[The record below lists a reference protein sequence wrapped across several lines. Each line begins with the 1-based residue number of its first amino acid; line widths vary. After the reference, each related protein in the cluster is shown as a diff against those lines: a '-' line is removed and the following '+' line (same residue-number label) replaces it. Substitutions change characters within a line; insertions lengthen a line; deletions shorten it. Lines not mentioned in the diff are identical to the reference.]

1 MACFHAFFVFF
12 GKLRYTFSRFI
23 RTYIQY
29 RLMPT
34 ETTRELIIKIATG
47 NYTEEELTTFLDAV
61 KNMDKASFME
71 AYQLL
76 YEEIHKYPAEGLAPD
91 FKARLER
98 RLDLLEAEKGF
109 LAGNLASALP
119 QHKLVLFRRKW
130 WNYAA
135 AAILLFFVAGYFLLN
150 NTKKPPPL
158 AEKPVKKDIPAGR
171 QGAILTLSNGQRILL
186 DSAGNGELTRDA
198 GVRVIRKGGELSYG
212 GNTDEVLYNQVVT
225 PKGRKWQLTLSDGTK
240 VWLNAA
246 SSVRYPICF
255 VGKERIVEVSG
266 ETYFEIA
273 PDKNR
278 PFKINIVGKGKIEV
292 LGTHFDVN
300 AYDDEDAIRT
310 TLLEGRVRIIRGESS
325 SLLNPGQQAVL
336 GNGTDDIKVIN
347 DANIDEVM
355 AWRNGRFIF
364 SDMDLKTIMRQ
375 LTRWYDVDVVYAGKV
390 PEIRVGGIIHND
402 VYLSIVMEF
411 LGENGVHYKIEGKK
425 ITIMP

>member
-1 MACFHAFFVFF
+1 
-12 GKLRYTFSRFI
+12 
-23 RTYIQY
+23 
-29 RLMPT
+29 MPT
-34 ETTRELIIKIATG
+34 EKTRELIFNIATG
-47 NYTEEELTTFLDAV
+47 NYTNEELTIFLDAV
-61 KNMDKASFME
+61 KNMDKASFIE

-76 YEEIHKYPAEGLAPD
+76 YEEINKYPPEALVPG
-91 FKARLER
+91 FKDQLER
-98 RLDLLEAEKGF
+98 RLDLLEAEKDF
-109 LAGNLASALP
+109 LSGNLASVPLR
-119 QHKLVLFRRKW
+119 HKIVLFRRKW

-135 AAILLFFVAGYFLLN
+135 AAIPLFFLAGYFLLN
-150 NTKKPPPL
+150 NTKKQPL
-158 AEKPVKKDIPAGR
+158 TAQQPVAQQPVKKDIPAGR
-171 QGAILTLSNGQRILL
+171 QGAILTLSNGHQIIL
-186 DSAGNGELTRDA
+186 DSAGNGEVTRDA

-212 GNTDEVLYNQVVT
+212 GNTDEMLYNRIVT
-225 PKGRKWQLTLSDGTK
+225 PRGRKWQLTLGDGTK

-246 SSVRYPICF
+246 SSIRYPISF

-266 ETYFEIA
+266 ETYFEVA

-278 PFKINIVGKGKIEV
+278 PFKINIAGKGKIEV

-310 TLLEGRVRIIRGESS
+310 TLLEGRVKVIRGGSS
-325 SLLNPGQQAVL
+325 RLLSAGQQAIL
-336 GNGTDDIKVIN
+336 GNGTDDIKVID

-375 LTRWYDVDVVYAGKV
+375 LTRWYDVDVVYEGTV

-402 VYLSIVMEF
+402 VYLSTVMEF

-425 ITIMP
+425 ITIMQ

>member
-1 MACFHAFFVFF
+1 
-12 GKLRYTFSRFI
+12 
-23 RTYIQY
+23 
-29 RLMPT
+29 MPT
-34 ETTRELIIKIATG
+34 QATRELIFKIATG
-47 NYTEEELTTFLDAV
+47 NYTDEELTAFLDAV
-61 KNMDKASFME
+61 KMMDKASFME

-76 YEEIHKYPAEGLAPD
+76 YEEINKYPAEALAPRFRD
-91 FKARLER
+91 QLER
-98 RLDLLEAEKGF
+98 RLDLLEAQKDF
-109 LAGNLASALP
+109 LSGDLASAPP
-119 QHKLVLFRRKW
+119 QHTMVLFRRKF

-135 AAILLFFVAGYFLLN
+135 AAIVFFFVAGYFLLN
-150 NTKKPPPL
+150 NTKKQP
-158 AEKPVKKDIPAGR
+158 AIVQQPVEKDIPAGR
-171 QGAILTLSNGQRILL
+171 QGAILTLSNGKRIML

-212 GNTDEVLYNQVVT
+212 GNTDEILYNQVVT

-246 SSVRYPICF
+246 SSVRYPISF
-255 VGKERIVEVSG
+255 VGKERIVDVSG
-266 ETYFEIA
+266 ETYFEVA

-278 PFKINIVGKGKIEV
+278 PFRINIAGKGKIQV
-292 LGTHFDVN
+292 LGTHLNVN

-310 TLLEGRVRIIRGESS
+310 TLLEGSIKVIRGGSS
-325 SLLNPGQQAVL
+325 SLLSPGQQAVL
-336 GNGTDDIKVIN
+336 FNGTDDITVIN

-375 LTRWYDVDVVYAGKV
+375 LTRWYDVDVVYEGKV

-402 VYLSIVMEF
+402 VYLSTVMEF

>member
-1 MACFHAFFVFF
+1 
-12 GKLRYTFSRFI
+12 
-23 RTYIQY
+23 
-29 RLMPT
+29 MPT
-34 ETTRELIIKIATG
+34 ETTRELIFKIATG
-47 NYTEEELTTFLDAV
+47 NYTNEELTTFLETV

-76 YEEIHKYPAEGLAPD
+76 YQEINKYPAEALAPGFQD
-91 FKARLER
+91 QLER
-98 RLDLLEAEKGF
+98 RLDLLEAEKDF
-109 LAGNLASALP
+109 LSGNLASTAP
-119 QHKLVLFRRKW
+119 QHKVVLFGRRW

-135 AAILLFFVAGYFLLN
+135 AAILFFFVAGYFLWN
-150 NTKKPPPL
+150 NTKKQPPIAGQPV
-158 AEKPVKKDIPAGR
+158 AQQPVKKDIPAGR
-171 QGAILTLSNGQRILL
+171 QGAILTLSNGQRITL
-186 DSAGNGELTRDA
+186 DTAGNGELTRDA

-212 GNTDEVLYNQVVT
+212 GNTNEILYNQVVT
-225 PKGRKWQLTLSDGTK
+225 PKGRKWQLTLGDGTK

-246 SSVRYPICF
+246 SSIRYPISF
-255 VGKERIVEVSG
+255 VGKERIVDVSG
-266 ETYFEIA
+266 ETYFEVA

-278 PFKINIVGKGKIEV
+278 PFRINIVSKGQIQV

-300 AYDDEDAIRT
+300 AYDDEDAVRT
-310 TLLEGRVRIIRGESS
+310 TLLEGSLKVIRGGSS
-325 SLLNPGQQAVL
+325 SLLSPGQQAVL
-336 GNGTDDIKVIN
+336 GNATKDIKVIN

-375 LTRWYDVDVVYAGKV
+375 LTRWYDVDVLYEGKV

-402 VYLSIVMEF
+402 VYLSTVMEF

>member
-1 MACFHAFFVFF
+1 M
-12 GKLRYTFSRFI
+12 L
-23 RTYIQY
+23 
-29 RLMPT
+29 T
-34 ETTRELIIKIATG
+34 ETIRELIVNIATG
-47 NYTEEELTTFLDAV
+47 NYTNEELSAFLEAV
-61 KNMDKASFME
+61 KVMEKASFME

-76 YEEIHKYPAEGLAPD
+76 YEEINKHPAEALAPG
-91 FKARLER
+91 FKDQLER
-98 RLDLLEAEKGF
+98 RLDLLEAKNDF
-109 LAGNLASALP
+109 LSGP
-119 QHKLVLFRRKW
+119 VFRRKW

-150 NTKKPPPL
+150 YNTKKPPVL
-158 AEKPVKKDIPAGR
+158 AGQPTKKDIPAGR
-171 QGAILTLSNGQRILL
+171 QGAILTLSNGQRIIL

-212 GNTDEVLYNQVVT
+212 GNTDQILYNQVVT
-225 PKGRKWQLTLSDGTK
+225 PRGRKWQLTLSDGTK

-246 SSVRYPICF
+246 SSIRYPISF
-255 VGKERIVEVSG
+255 VGRERIVEVSG
-266 ETYFEIA
+266 ETCFEVA

-278 PFKINIVGKGKIEV
+278 PFSINIAGKEKIEV

-310 TLLEGRVRIIRGESS
+310 TLLEGSVKVTRGKSS
-325 SLLNPGQQAVL
+325 SLLSPGQQAIL
-336 GNGTDDIKVIN
+336 SNGTDDIKVIN

-375 LTRWYDVDVVYAGKV
+375 LTRWYDVDVVYEGKV
-390 PEIRVGGIIHND
+390 PEIRVGGIMHND
-402 VYLSIVMEF
+402 VYLSTVMEF
-411 LGENGVHYKIEGKK
+411 LGENGVRYKIEGKK